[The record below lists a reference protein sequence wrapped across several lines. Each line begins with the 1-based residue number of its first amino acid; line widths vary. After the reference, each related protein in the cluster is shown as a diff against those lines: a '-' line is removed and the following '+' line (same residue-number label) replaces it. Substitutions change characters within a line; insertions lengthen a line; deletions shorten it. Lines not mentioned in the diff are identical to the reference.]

1 MGICSSS
8 SPKENS
14 SQTANKYKTTNT
26 NTVKDQKTLNEISNI
41 AKPEGLE
48 NLEPLDGQLF
58 HLQVMVTVACQNSE
72 GKWLLTKDSE
82 TNKLNFIGGQANPP
96 EDFFVAAI
104 NRFKEQ
110 VGYETLII
118 GMLKM
123 GYSIHPEH
131 HFQRMKAILYAK
143 VPEAPRTQAKKKI
156 DKSLLKKVV
165 YMSGKEIMK
174 EYEKGGSDIEKE
186 VYDWVNYVENKGM
199 IYPLTVL
206 TKEGAKV
213 TKSSKAKGKC

>member
-1 MGICSSS
+1 MGVCSSKQKETS
-8 SPKENS
+8 SKS
-14 SQTANKYKTTNT
+14 LNKYKASNT
-26 NTVKDQKTLNEISNI
+26 NAPKDSKTLNEFNNI

-48 NLEPLDGQLF
+48 NLEPLDSQLF

-82 TNKLNFIGGQANPP
+82 TNKLNFIVGQANPP
-96 EDFFVAAI
+96 EDFFAAAI

-110 VGYETLII
+110 VGHDVLII

-123 GYSIHPEH
+123 GYSIHSEH
-131 HFQRMKAILYAK
+131 NFQRMKAILYAK
-143 VPEAPRTQAKKKI
+143 IPENPRTQPKKI
-156 DKSLLKKVV
+156 DKSLLKKMV
-165 YMSGKEIMK
+165 YVSGKEIMK
-174 EYEKGGSDIEKE
+174 EYEGGGSDIEKE
-186 VYDWVNYVENKGM
+186 VYDWVNYVEKNGV

-213 TKSSKAKGKC
+213 SKGKGK